1 MPDLTPDRIEQIKL
15 RATSINAVGL
25 ALIITGTITPILG
38 ALYGTNKQ
46 FGLRG
51 ALLAFGCLVVG
62 VFLHYAALYV
72 LKGLKP

>member
-1 MPDLTPDRIEQIKL
+1 MPGPTPDRIEQIKL

-38 ALYGTNKQ
+38 ALYGANSRL
-46 FGLRG
+46 GLRG
-51 ALLAFGCLVVG
+51 AMLAIGCLVVG
-62 VFLHYAALYV
+62 IFLHYAALHV